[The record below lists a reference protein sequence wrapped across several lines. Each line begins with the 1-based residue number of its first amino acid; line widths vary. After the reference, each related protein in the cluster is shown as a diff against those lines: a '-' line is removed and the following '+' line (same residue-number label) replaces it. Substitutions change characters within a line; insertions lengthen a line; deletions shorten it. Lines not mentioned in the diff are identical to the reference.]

1 MNWANLTERAQK
13 AVWMAQ
19 ESASSLGNDFLDTD
33 HLLIGLARLE
43 EGIAYEAMVASG
55 IDLHKLVDS
64 ISDQVRG
71 VKHNNFLGRND
82 EIILTPR
89 AKKVL
94 DLAEREAINLGDGY
108 ISTEHILLA
117 IVHEGGGVG
126 MRSLEDEGVDMSKLV
141 NTVLSLRGSEHSS
154 ETQHANNHQPK
165 QRTKTP
171 TLDQYSRDLTEMAR
185 QGKLDPVI
193 GRDKE
198 TERLLQILLRR
209 TKNNPVLIGDPGVG
223 KTAIVEGLAKR
234 IASGDVPELLKNKRV
249 ISLDVPSLVAGTK
262 YRGEFEDRMK
272 KFLAEMKTAGN
283 SVILFIDE
291 LHNVVGA
298 GSAEGSSIDAANIL
312 KPALS
317 RGELQAI
324 GATTLGEYHKYIEKD
339 AALERRFQP
348 ILVTEPSVAESIQIL
363 KGLRDKYEAH
373 HQVTITDAAIDA
385 AVKLSVKYITSRFLP
400 DKAVDLMDEASA
412 KVRLASA
419 VPSEEVRQLQEELDK
434 IEREK
439 DEAIRTQEFE
449 KAATLRDQERALH
462 DKMEAMRGN
471 SFTTSAARE
480 AVVTPDDIRTVVA
493 LWTNIPAERLAE
505 DEREKLLHLEDAIKT
520 RVVGQDHAVAL
531 VAEAL
536 RRSRAGLKHPTKPVG
551 SFLFLGPTG
560 VGKTELAR
568 VLAEELFGT
577 ESSLIRLDMS
587 EYMEK
592 FAVSRLVG
600 APPGYVGY
608 EEGGQLT
615 EAVRRRP
622 FSIVLFDEIEKAHP
636 DVFDILL
643 QIMDDGRLTD
653 STGRTVDFRNA
664 IIIMTSNIGSGFNKV
679 ENLGFKLPGEAT
691 QTEEHAAAMMDELKH
706 SFKPEF
712 LNRVDEIVIFNQ
724 LSMENI
730 EKIVGILLSRVTKE
744 IEEEDMHLQF
754 TPELTSYLARKG
766 YSPEYGARP
775 LLRLIQ
781 HEVENELSY
790 RILEGEFKS
799 GDTVVVS
806 SDGQKV
812 VFESARQVAIPAE

>member
-33 HLLIGLARLE
+33 HLLIGLAKLE

-55 IDLHKLVDS
+55 IDLHKLVDY

-71 VKHNNFLGRND
+71 VRHNNFLGRND

-126 MRSLEDEGVDMSKLV
+126 VRNLEDEGVDISKLV
-141 NTVLSLRGSEHSS
+141 NTILSLRGTEHTAES
-154 ETQHANNHQPK
+154 QHAGHQPR

-193 GRDKE
+193 GREKE
-198 TERLLQILLRR
+198 MERLLQILLRR

-223 KTAIVEGLAKR
+223 KTAIVEGLARK
-234 IASGDVPELLKNKRV
+234 IAEGQVPELLKNKRV
-249 ISLDVPSLVAGTK
+249 LALDIPSLVAGTK

-283 SVILFIDE
+283 TVILFIDE

-317 RGELQAI
+317 RGELQTI
-324 GATTLGEYHKYIEKD
+324 GATTLGDYHKYIEKD
-339 AALERRFQP
+339 PALERRFQP
-348 ILVTEPSVAESIQIL
+348 IVVNEATIPESIEIL
-363 KGLRDKYEAH
+363 KGLRDRYEAH

-385 AVKLSVKYITSRFLP
+385 AVRLSVKYITSRFLP

-412 KVRLASA
+412 KVRLACA
-419 VPSEEVRQLQEELDK
+419 VPSDEYRLLQDELDK

-439 DEAIRTQEFE
+439 DEAIRNQEFE
-449 KAATLRDQERALH
+449 KAAGLRDQERDVH
-462 DKMEAMRGN
+462 DRIENMKGN
-471 SFTTSAARE
+471 SLVSSASRE
-480 AVVTPDDIRTVVA
+480 AVVGPDDIRAVVA
-493 LWTNIPAERLAE
+493 LWTSIPVERLAE
-505 DEREKLLHLEDAIKT
+505 DEREKLLHLEDALKA

-653 STGRTVDFRNA
+653 SSGRTVDFRNA
-664 IIIMTSNIGSGFNKV
+664 VIIMTSNIGGGYNRMES
-679 ENLGFKLPGEAT
+679 LGFKLPGEKGEA
-691 QTEEHAAAMMDELKH
+691 EAHAASMMDELKH
-706 SFKPEF
+706 GFKPEF
-712 LNRVDEIVIFNQ
+712 LNRIDEIVVFNQ
-724 LSMENI
+724 LSIEDI
-730 EKIVGILLSRVTKE
+730 EKIVGILLKRVTRE

-754 TPELTSYLARKG
+754 TPELVSYLAHKG
-766 YSPEYGARP
+766 FSPEYGARP

-790 RILEGEFKS
+790 RILQGVFKH
-799 GDTVVVS
+799 GDTIAVT

-812 VFESARQVAIPAE
+812 IFELPQKESVPAQ

>member
-55 IDLHKLVDS
+55 IDLHKLVDN

-154 ETQHANNHQPK
+154 EAQHANNHQPK

-234 IASGDVPELLKNKRV
+234 IASGNVPELLKNKRV

-348 ILVTEPSVAESIQIL
+348 ILVSEPSVAESIQIL

-373 HQVTITDAAIDA
+373 HQVTITDAAIEA

-400 DKAVDLMDEASA
+400 DKAIDLMDEASA

-419 VPSEEVRQLQEELDK
+419 VPSEEVRQLQEELDR
-434 IEREK
+434 IERE
-439 DEAIRTQEFE
+439 
-449 KAATLRDQERALH
+449 
-462 DKMEAMRGN
+462 
-471 SFTTSAARE
+471 
-480 AVVTPDDIRTVVA
+480 
-493 LWTNIPAERLAE
+493 
-505 DEREKLLHLEDAIKT
+505 
-520 RVVGQDHAVAL
+520 
-531 VAEAL
+531 
-536 RRSRAGLKHPTKPVG
+536 
-551 SFLFLGPTG
+551 
-560 VGKTELAR
+560 
-568 VLAEELFGT
+568 
-577 ESSLIRLDMS
+577 
-587 EYMEK
+587 
-592 FAVSRLVG
+592 
-600 APPGYVGY
+600 
-608 EEGGQLT
+608 
-615 EAVRRRP
+615 
-622 FSIVLFDEIEKAHP
+622 
-636 DVFDILL
+636 
-643 QIMDDGRLTD
+643 
-653 STGRTVDFRNA
+653 
-664 IIIMTSNIGSGFNKV
+664 
-679 ENLGFKLPGEAT
+679 
-691 QTEEHAAAMMDELKH
+691 
-706 SFKPEF
+706 
-712 LNRVDEIVIFNQ
+712 
-724 LSMENI
+724 
-730 EKIVGILLSRVTKE
+730 
-744 IEEEDMHLQF
+744 
-754 TPELTSYLARKG
+754 
-766 YSPEYGARP
+766 
-775 LLRLIQ
+775 
-781 HEVENELSY
+781 
-790 RILEGEFKS
+790 
-799 GDTVVVS
+799 
-806 SDGQKV
+806 
-812 VFESARQVAIPAE
+812 

>member
-13 AVWMAQ
+13 AVWIAQ

-33 HLLIGLARLE
+33 HLLIGLAKLE

-55 IDLHKLVDS
+55 IDLHKLVDYV
-64 ISDQVRG
+64 SDQVRG

-126 MRSLEDEGVDMSKLV
+126 VRSLEDEGVDISKLV
-141 NTVLSLRGSEHSS
+141 NTVLSLRGTEHTT
-154 ETQHANNHQPK
+154 EPQRPGHQPR

-223 KTAIVEGLAKR
+223 KTAIVEGLARK
-234 IASGDVPELLKNKRV
+234 IVAGEVPELLKNKRV
-249 ISLDVPSLVAGTK
+249 ISLDIPSLVAGTK

-283 SVILFIDE
+283 TVILFIDE

-317 RGELQAI
+317 RGELQTI

-339 AALERRFQP
+339 PALERRFQP
-348 ILVTEPSVAESIQIL
+348 IVVSESTVPESIEIL
-363 KGLRDKYEAH
+363 KGLRDRYEAH
-373 HQVTITDAAIDA
+373 HQVTITDAAIEA
-385 AVKLSVKYITSRFLP
+385 AVRLSVKYITSRFLP

-412 KVRLASA
+412 KVRLAST
-419 VPSEEVRQLQEELDK
+419 VPSDEYRQLQDELDK

-439 DEAIRTQEFE
+439 DDAIRNQEFE
-449 KAATLRDQERALH
+449 KAAGLRDQERDVH
-462 DKMEAMRGN
+462 DKIETMKGS
-471 SFTTSAARE
+471 SFVASAARE
-480 AVVTPDDIRTVVA
+480 AVVSPDDIRAVVA
-493 LWTNIPAERLAE
+493 LWTNIPAARLAE
-505 DEREKLLHLEDAIKT
+505 DERAKLLHLEDALRT
-520 RVVGQDHAVAL
+520 RVVGQDPAVAL
-531 VAEAL
+531 MAEAL
-536 RRSRAGLKHPTKPVG
+536 RRSRAGLKHPTKPIG

-568 VLAEELFGT
+568 VLAEELFGS

-653 STGRTVDFRNA
+653 SSGRTIDFRNA
-664 IIIMTSNIGSGFNKV
+664 VIIMTSNIGGGFNRMGG
-679 ENLGFKLPGEAT
+679 LGFKLPGEGGEAEAHT
-691 QTEEHAAAMMDELKH
+691 ASMMDELKH

-712 LNRVDEIVIFNQ
+712 LNRVDEIVVFNQ
-724 LSMENI
+724 LTVEDI
-730 EKIVGILLSRVTKE
+730 EKIVAILLKRVTRE

-754 TPELTSYLARKG
+754 SPELVSYLARKG
-766 YSPEYGARP
+766 FNPEYGARP

-790 RILEGEFKS
+790 RILQGEFKH
-799 GDTVVVS
+799 GDTIVVT

-812 VFESARQVAIPAE
+812 VFESALREPAPAE

>member
-55 IDLHKLVDS
+55 IDLHKLVDN

-154 ETQHANNHQPK
+154 EAQHANNHQPK

-234 IASGDVPELLKNKRV
+234 IASGNVPELLKNKRV

-348 ILVTEPSVAESIQIL
+348 ILVSEPSVAESIQIL

-373 HQVTITDAAIDA
+373 HQVTITDAAIEA

-419 VPSEEVRQLQEELDK
+419 VPSEEVRQLQEELDR

-449 KAATLRDQERALH
+449 KAATLRDQERSVH
-462 DKMEAMRGN
+462 DKIEAMRGS
-471 SFTTSAARE
+471 SFAASAARE
-480 AVVTPDDIRTVVA
+480 AVVTPDDIRAVVA

-712 LNRVDEIVIFNQ
+712 LNRVDEIVVFNQ

-730 EKIVGILLSRVTKE
+730 EKIVGILLSRVTRE

-754 TPELTSYLARKG
+754 TPELMSYLARKG

-790 RILEGEFKS
+790 RILEGEFKN

>member
-33 HLLIGLARLE
+33 HLLIGLAKLE
-43 EGIAYEAMVASG
+43 EGIAYEAMIASG
-55 IDLHKLVDS
+55 IDLHKLVDYV
-64 ISDQVRG
+64 SDQVRG

-126 MRSLEDEGVDMSKLV
+126 VRSLEDEGVDVSKLV
-141 NTVLSLRGSEHSS
+141 NTVLSLRGTEHATESPR
-154 ETQHANNHQPK
+154 TGHQPR

-223 KTAIVEGLAKR
+223 KTAIVEGLARK
-234 IASGDVPELLKNKRV
+234 IVAGEVPELLKNKRV
-249 ISLDVPSLVAGTK
+249 ICLDIPSLVAGTK

-283 SVILFIDE
+283 TVILFIDE

-317 RGELQAI
+317 RGELQTI

-339 AALERRFQP
+339 PALERRFQP
-348 ILVTEPSVAESIQIL
+348 IVVSESTVPESIEIL
-363 KGLRDKYEAH
+363 KGLRDRYEAH
-373 HQVTITDAAIDA
+373 HQVTITDAAIDT
-385 AVKLSVKYITSRFLP
+385 AVRLSVKYITSRFLP

-412 KVRLASA
+412 KVRLAST
-419 VPSEEVRQLQEELDK
+419 VPSDEYRQLQDELDK

-439 DEAIRTQEFE
+439 DDAIRNQEFE
-449 KAATLRDQERALH
+449 KAAGLRDQERDVH
-462 DKMEAMRGN
+462 DKIETMKGSA
-471 SFTTSAARE
+471 FLASAARE
-480 AVVTPDDIRTVVA
+480 AVVSPDDIRAVVA

-505 DEREKLLHLEDAIKT
+505 DERAKLLHLEDALRA
-520 RVVGQDHAVAL
+520 RVVGQDQAVAL
-531 VAEAL
+531 MAEAL
-536 RRSRAGLKHPTKPVG
+536 RRSRAGLKHPTKPIG

-568 VLAEELFGT
+568 ALAEELFGS

-653 STGRTVDFRNA
+653 SSGRTVDFRNA
-664 IIIMTSNIGSGFNKV
+664 VIIMTSNIGGGFNRMGG
-679 ENLGFKLPGEAT
+679 LGFKLPGEAGEAEAHT
-691 QTEEHAAAMMDELKH
+691 ASMMDELKH

-712 LNRVDEIVIFNQ
+712 LNRVDEIVVFNE
-724 LSMENI
+724 LAVEDI
-730 EKIVGILLSRVTKE
+730 EKIVAILLKRVTRE

-754 TPELTSYLARKG
+754 GPELVTYLARKG
-766 YSPEYGARP
+766 FNPEYGARP

-790 RILEGEFKS
+790 RILEGEFKH
-799 GDTVVVS
+799 GDTIVVT

-812 VFESARQVAIPAE
+812 VFESALREPAPAE

>member
-33 HLLIGLARLE
+33 HLLIGLAKLE

-55 IDLHKLVDS
+55 IDLHKLVDYV
-64 ISDQVRG
+64 SDQVRG

-126 MRSLEDEGVDMSKLV
+126 VRSLEDEGIDVSKLV
-141 NTVLSLRGSEHSS
+141 NTVLSLRGTEHTTES
-154 ETQHANNHQPK
+154 QHPGHQPR

-171 TLDQYSRDLTEMAR
+171 TLDQYSRDLTELAR

-223 KTAIVEGLAKR
+223 KTAIVEGLARK
-234 IASGDVPELLKNKRV
+234 IAVGDVPELLKNKRV
-249 ISLDVPSLVAGTK
+249 ISLDIPSLVAGTK

-283 SVILFIDE
+283 TVILFIDE

-317 RGELQAI
+317 RGELQTI

-339 AALERRFQP
+339 PALERRFQP
-348 ILVTEPSVAESIQIL
+348 IVVSESTVPESIEIL
-363 KGLRDKYEAH
+363 KGLRDRYEAH
-373 HQVTITDAAIDA
+373 HQVTITDAAIEA
-385 AVKLSVKYITSRFLP
+385 AVRLSVKYISSRFLP

-412 KVRLASA
+412 KVRLAST
-419 VPSEEVRQLQEELDK
+419 VPSDEYRQLQDELDK

-439 DEAIRTQEFE
+439 DDAIRNQEFE
-449 KAATLRDQERALH
+449 KAAGPRDQERDVH
-462 DKMEAMRGN
+462 DKIETMRG
-471 SFTTSAARE
+471 SSLVASAARE
-480 AVVTPDDIRTVVA
+480 AVVSPDDIRAVVA

-505 DEREKLLHLEDAIKT
+505 DERAKLLHLEDALRT
-520 RVVGQDHAVAL
+520 RVVGQDQAVTLMA
-531 VAEAL
+531 AAL
-536 RRSRAGLKHPTKPVG
+536 RRSRAGLKHPTKPIG

-568 VLAEELFGT
+568 VLAEELFGS

-653 STGRTVDFRNA
+653 SSGRTVDFRNA
-664 IIIMTSNIGSGFNKV
+664 VIIMTSNIGGGFNRMGG
-679 ENLGFKLPGEAT
+679 LGFKLPGEVGEAEVHT
-691 QTEEHAAAMMDELKH
+691 ASMMDELKH

-712 LNRVDEIVIFNQ
+712 LNRVDEIVVFNE
-724 LSMENI
+724 LSVEDI
-730 EKIVGILLSRVTKE
+730 EKIVAILLKRVTAE

-754 TPELTSYLARKG
+754 GPDLVSYLARKG
-766 YSPEYGARP
+766 FNPEYGARP

-790 RILEGEFKS
+790 RILEGEFKH
-799 GDTVVVS
+799 GDTIVVT

-812 VFESARQVAIPAE
+812 VFESSRKELAPAE

>member
-33 HLLIGLARLE
+33 HLLIGLAKLE
-43 EGIAYEAMVASG
+43 EGIAYEAMIASG
-55 IDLHKLVDS
+55 IDLHKLVDYV
-64 ISDQVRG
+64 SDQVRG

-126 MRSLEDEGVDMSKLV
+126 VRSLEDEGVDVSKLV
-141 NTVLSLRGSEHSS
+141 NTVLSLRGTEHTTESPR
-154 ETQHANNHQPK
+154 TGHQPR

-223 KTAIVEGLAKR
+223 KTAIVEGLARK
-234 IASGDVPELLKNKRV
+234 IVAGEVPELLKNKRV
-249 ISLDVPSLVAGTK
+249 ISLDIPSLVAGTK

-283 SVILFIDE
+283 TVILFIDE

-317 RGELQAI
+317 RGELQTI

-339 AALERRFQP
+339 PALERRFQP
-348 ILVTEPSVAESIQIL
+348 IVVSESTVAESIEIL
-363 KGLRDKYEAH
+363 KGLRDRYEAH

-385 AVKLSVKYITSRFLP
+385 AVRLSVKYITSRFLP

-412 KVRLASA
+412 KVRLAST
-419 VPSEEVRQLQEELDK
+419 VPSDEYRQLQDELDK

-439 DEAIRTQEFE
+439 DDAIRNQEFE
-449 KAATLRDQERALH
+449 KAAGLRDQERDVH
-462 DKMEAMRGN
+462 DKIETMKGSA
-471 SFTTSAARE
+471 FLASAARE
-480 AVVTPDDIRTVVA
+480 AVVSPDDIRAVVA

-505 DEREKLLHLEDAIKT
+505 DERAKLLHLEDALRA
-520 RVVGQDHAVAL
+520 RVVGQDQAVAL
-531 VAEAL
+531 MAEAL
-536 RRSRAGLKHPTKPVG
+536 RRSRAGLKHPTKPIG

-568 VLAEELFGT
+568 ALAEELFGS

-653 STGRTVDFRNA
+653 SSGRTVDFRNA
-664 IIIMTSNIGSGFNKV
+664 VIIMTSNIGGGFNRMGG
-679 ENLGFKLPGEAT
+679 LGFKLPGEAGEAEAHT
-691 QTEEHAAAMMDELKH
+691 ASMMDELKH

-712 LNRVDEIVIFNQ
+712 LNRVDEIVVFNE
-724 LSMENI
+724 LAVEDI
-730 EKIVGILLSRVTKE
+730 EKIVAILLKRVTRE

-754 TPELTSYLARKG
+754 GPDLVTYLARKG
-766 YSPEYGARP
+766 FNPEYGARP

-790 RILEGEFKS
+790 RILEGEFKH
-799 GDTVVVS
+799 GDTIVVT

-812 VFESARQVAIPAE
+812 VFESALREPAPAE

>member
-33 HLLIGLARLE
+33 HLLIGLAKLE

-55 IDLHKLVDS
+55 VDLHKLVDY

-89 AKKVL
+89 AKKAL

-126 MRSLEDEGVDMSKLV
+126 VRSMEDEGVDISKLV
-141 NTVLSLRGSEHSS
+141 NTVLSLRGTEHTSESQRPS
-154 ETQHANNHQPK
+154 HQPR

-171 TLDQYSRDLTEMAR
+171 TLDQYSRDLTEMAK
-185 QGKLDPVI
+185 QGKLDPVV
-193 GRDKE
+193 GREKE

-223 KTAIVEGLAKR
+223 KTAIVEGLARK
-234 IASGDVPELLKNKRV
+234 IVAGDVPELLKNKRL
-249 ISLDVPSLVAGTK
+249 ISLDIPSLVAGTK

-272 KFLAEMKTAGN
+272 KFLAEMKTAGT

-324 GATTLGEYHKYIEKD
+324 GATTLGEYHKHIEKD
-339 AALERRFQP
+339 PALERRFQP
-348 ILVTEPSVAESIQIL
+348 IIVSESTVPESIEIL

-373 HQVTITDAAIDA
+373 HQVTITDAAIEA

-400 DKAVDLMDEASA
+400 DKAVDLVDEAGA
-412 KVRLASA
+412 KVRLAST
-419 VPSEEVRQLQEELDK
+419 VPSDEYRQLQDELDK
-434 IEREK
+434 LEREK
-439 DEAIRTQEFE
+439 DDAIRNQEFE
-449 KAATLRDQERALH
+449 KAAGLRDQERQAH
-462 DKMEAMRGN
+462 DKLEEMRGTAYTV
-471 SFTTSAARE
+471 SSGRE
-480 AVVTPDDIRTVVA
+480 PVVTPDDIRSVVA
-493 LWTNIPAERLAE
+493 LWTNIPAARLAE
-505 DEREKLLHLEDAIKT
+505 DERSKLLHLEDALQR
-520 RVVGQDHAVAL
+520 RVVGQNHAVGS

-536 RRSRAGLKHPTKPVG
+536 RRSRAGLKHPTKPIG

-568 VLAEELFGT
+568 ALAEELFGA
-577 ESSLIRLDMS
+577 ESALIRLDMS

-608 EEGGQLT
+608 DEGGQLT

-653 STGRTVDFRNA
+653 SSGRTVDFRNA
-664 IIIMTSNIGSGFNKV
+664 VIIMTSNIGGGFGRIAD
-679 ENLGFKLPGEAT
+679 LGFKLPGGQGAETEA
-691 QTEEHAAAMMDELKH
+691 QKSAMMDELKH

-712 LNRVDEIVIFNQ
+712 LNRVDETIVFNH
-724 LSMENI
+724 LTIPDTET
-730 EKIVGILLSRVTKE
+730 IVAILLRRLTSE
-744 IEEEDMHLQF
+744 IEDEHLHLQF
-754 TPELTSYLARKG
+754 TPEVVSYLAGKG
-766 YSPEYGARP
+766 FSTEYGARP

-790 RILEGEFKS
+790 RILQGEFKR
-799 GDTVVVS
+799 GDTIVVR

-812 VFESARQVAIPAE
+812 LFEALEAEKVSAQ

>member
-1 MNWANLTERAQK
+1 
-13 AVWMAQ
+13 
-19 ESASSLGNDFLDTD
+19 
-33 HLLIGLARLE
+33 
-43 EGIAYEAMVASG
+43 
-55 IDLHKLVDS
+55 
-64 ISDQVRG
+64 
-71 VKHNNFLGRND
+71 
-82 EIILTPR
+82 
-89 AKKVL
+89 
-94 DLAEREAINLGDGY
+94 
-108 ISTEHILLA
+108 
-117 IVHEGGGVG
+117 
-126 MRSLEDEGVDMSKLV
+126 
-141 NTVLSLRGSEHSS
+141 
-154 ETQHANNHQPK
+154 
-165 QRTKTP
+165 
-171 TLDQYSRDLTEMAR
+171 
-185 QGKLDPVI
+185 
-193 GRDKE
+193 
-198 TERLLQILLRR
+198 
-209 TKNNPVLIGDPGVG
+209 
-223 KTAIVEGLAKR
+223 
-234 IASGDVPELLKNKRV
+234 
-249 ISLDVPSLVAGTK
+249 
-262 YRGEFEDRMK
+262 MK

-283 SVILFIDE
+283 TVILFIDE

-317 RGELQAI
+317 RGELQTI

-339 AALERRFQP
+339 PALERRFQP
-348 ILVTEPSVAESIQIL
+348 IVVSESTVPESIEIL

-385 AVKLSVKYITSRFLP
+385 AVRLSVKYITSRFLP

-412 KVRLASA
+412 KVRLAST
-419 VPSEEVRQLQEELDK
+419 VPSDEYRQLQDELDK

-439 DEAIRTQEFE
+439 DEAIRNQEFE
-449 KAATLRDQERALH
+449 KAAGLRDQERDIH
-462 DKMEAMRGN
+462 DKIETMRGS
-471 SFTTSAARE
+471 SFVTSAARE
-480 AVVTPDDIRTVVA
+480 AVVSPDDIRAVVA

-505 DEREKLLHLEDAIKT
+505 DERAKLLHLEDALRT
-520 RVVGQDHAVAL
+520 RVVGQDPAVAL
-531 VAEAL
+531 MAEAL
-536 RRSRAGLKHPTKPVG
+536 RRSRAGLKHPTKPIG
-551 SFLFLGPTG
+551 SFLLLGPTG

-622 FSIVLFDEIEKAHP
+622 FSIILFDEIEKAHP

-653 STGRTVDFRNA
+653 SSGRTVDFRNA
-664 IIIMTSNIGSGFNKV
+664 VIIMTSNIGGGFNRMGG
-679 ENLGFKLPGEAT
+679 LGFKLPGEGSEAEAHT
-691 QTEEHAAAMMDELKH
+691 ASMMDELKH

-712 LNRVDEIVIFNQ
+712 LNRVDEIVVFNQ
-724 LSMENI
+724 LSLEDI
-730 EKIVGILLSRVTKE
+730 EKIVAILLKRVTRE

-754 TPELTSYLARKG
+754 SPELVSYLARKG
-766 YSPEYGARP
+766 FNPEYGARP

-790 RILEGEFKS
+790 RILEGEFKH
-799 GDTVVVS
+799 GDTIVVT

-812 VFESARQVAIPAE
+812 IFESLQKELVPAQ

>member
-33 HLLIGLARLE
+33 HLLIGLAKLE
-43 EGIAYEAMVASG
+43 EGIAYEAMIASG
-55 IDLHKLVDS
+55 IDLHKLVDYV
-64 ISDQVRG
+64 SDQVRG

-126 MRSLEDEGVDMSKLV
+126 VRSLEDEGVDVSKLV
-141 NTVLSLRGSEHSS
+141 NTVLSLRGTEHTTESPR
-154 ETQHANNHQPK
+154 TGHQPR

-223 KTAIVEGLAKR
+223 KTAIVEGLARK
-234 IASGDVPELLKNKRV
+234 IVAGEVPELLKNKRV
-249 ISLDVPSLVAGTK
+249 ISLDIPSLVAGTK

-283 SVILFIDE
+283 TVILFIDE

-317 RGELQAI
+317 RGELQTI

-339 AALERRFQP
+339 PALERRFQP
-348 ILVTEPSVAESIQIL
+348 IVVSESTVPESIEIL
-363 KGLRDKYEAH
+363 KGLRDRYEAH

-385 AVKLSVKYITSRFLP
+385 AVRLSVKYITSRFLP

-412 KVRLASA
+412 KVRLAST
-419 VPSEEVRQLQEELDK
+419 VPSDEYRQLQDELDK

-439 DEAIRTQEFE
+439 DDAIRNQEFE
-449 KAATLRDQERALH
+449 KAAGLRDQERDVH
-462 DKMEAMRGN
+462 DKIETMKGSA
-471 SFTTSAARE
+471 FLASAARE
-480 AVVTPDDIRTVVA
+480 AVVSPDDIRAVVA

-505 DEREKLLHLEDAIKT
+505 DERAKLLHLEDALRA
-520 RVVGQDHAVAL
+520 RVVGQDQAVAL
-531 VAEAL
+531 MAEAL
-536 RRSRAGLKHPTKPVG
+536 RRSRAGLKHPTKPIG

-568 VLAEELFGT
+568 ALAEELFGS

-653 STGRTVDFRNA
+653 SSGRTVDFRNA
-664 IIIMTSNIGSGFNKV
+664 VIIMTSNIGGGFNRMGG
-679 ENLGFKLPGEAT
+679 LGFKLPGEAGEAEAHT
-691 QTEEHAAAMMDELKH
+691 ASMMDELKH

-712 LNRVDEIVIFNQ
+712 LNRVDEIVVFNE
-724 LSMENI
+724 LAVEDI
-730 EKIVGILLSRVTKE
+730 EKIVAILLKRVTRE
-744 IEEEDMHLQF
+744 IEEEDMHLRF
-754 TPELTSYLARKG
+754 GPELVTYLARKG
-766 YSPEYGARP
+766 FNPEYGARP

-790 RILEGEFKS
+790 RILEGEFKH
-799 GDTVVVS
+799 GDTIVVT

-812 VFESARQVAIPAE
+812 VFESALREPAPAE

>member
-33 HLLIGLARLE
+33 HLLIGLAKLE

-55 IDLHKLVDS
+55 IDLHKLVDYV
-64 ISDQVRG
+64 SDQVRG

-117 IVHEGGGVG
+117 IVHEGGGLGV
-126 MRSLEDEGVDMSKLV
+126 RSLEDEGVDVSKLV
-141 NTVLSLRGSEHSS
+141 NTVLSLRGTEHTVESPR
-154 ETQHANNHQPK
+154 TGHQPR

-223 KTAIVEGLAKR
+223 KTAIVEGLARK
-234 IASGDVPELLKNKRV
+234 IVAGEVPELLKNKRV
-249 ISLDVPSLVAGTK
+249 ISLDIPSLVAGTK

-283 SVILFIDE
+283 TVILFIDE

-317 RGELQAI
+317 RGELQTI

-339 AALERRFQP
+339 PALERRFQP
-348 ILVTEPSVAESIQIL
+348 IVVSESTVPESIEIL
-363 KGLRDKYEAH
+363 KGLRDRYEAH
-373 HQVTITDAAIDA
+373 HQVTITDAAIEA
-385 AVKLSVKYITSRFLP
+385 AVRLSVKYITSRFLP

-412 KVRLASA
+412 KVRLAST
-419 VPSEEVRQLQEELDK
+419 VPSDEYRQLQDELDK

-439 DEAIRTQEFE
+439 DDAIRNQEFE
-449 KAATLRDQERALH
+449 KAAGLRDQERDVH
-462 DKMEAMRGN
+462 DKVEAMKGS
-471 SFTTSAARE
+471 SFLASAARE
-480 AVVTPDDIRTVVA
+480 AVVSPDDIRAVVS

-505 DEREKLLHLEDAIKT
+505 DERAKLLHLEDALRT
-520 RVVGQDHAVAL
+520 RVVGQDQAVAL
-531 VAEAL
+531 MAEAL
-536 RRSRAGLKHPTKPVG
+536 RRSRAGLKHPTKPIG

-568 VLAEELFGT
+568 ALAEELFGS

-653 STGRTVDFRNA
+653 SSGRTVDFRNA
-664 IIIMTSNIGSGFNKV
+664 VIIMTSNIGGGFNRMGD
-679 ENLGFKLPGEAT
+679 LGVKLPGEAGEAEAHT
-691 QTEEHAAAMMDELKH
+691 ASMMDELKH

-712 LNRVDEIVIFNQ
+712 LNRVDEIVVFNQ
-724 LSMENI
+724 LAVEDI
-730 EKIVGILLSRVTKE
+730 EKIVTILLKRVTRE
-744 IEEEDMHLQF
+744 IEEEAMHLQF
-754 TPELTSYLARKG
+754 SPELVSYLARKG
-766 YSPEYGARP
+766 FNPEYGARP

-790 RILEGEFKS
+790 RILEGEFKR
-799 GDTVVVS
+799 GDTIVVT

-812 VFESARQVAIPAE
+812 VFESAVREPAPAE

>member
-1 MNWANLTERAQK
+1 
-13 AVWMAQ
+13 
-19 ESASSLGNDFLDTD
+19 
-33 HLLIGLARLE
+33 
-43 EGIAYEAMVASG
+43 
-55 IDLHKLVDS
+55 
-64 ISDQVRG
+64 
-71 VKHNNFLGRND
+71 
-82 EIILTPR
+82 
-89 AKKVL
+89 
-94 DLAEREAINLGDGY
+94 
-108 ISTEHILLA
+108 
-117 IVHEGGGVG
+117 
-126 MRSLEDEGVDMSKLV
+126 
-141 NTVLSLRGSEHSS
+141 
-154 ETQHANNHQPK
+154 
-165 QRTKTP
+165 
-171 TLDQYSRDLTEMAR
+171 MAR

-223 KTAIVEGLAKR
+223 KTAIVEGLARR
-234 IASGDVPELLKNKRV
+234 IVAGEVPELLKNKRV
-249 ISLDVPSLVAGTK
+249 ISLDIPSLVAGTK

-283 SVILFIDE
+283 TVILFIDE

-317 RGELQAI
+317 RGELQTI

-339 AALERRFQP
+339 PALERRFQP
-348 ILVTEPSVAESIQIL
+348 IVVSESTVPESIEIL
-363 KGLRDKYEAH
+363 KGLRDRYEAH
-373 HQVTITDAAIDA
+373 HQVTITDAAIEA
-385 AVKLSVKYITSRFLP
+385 AVRLSVKYITSRFLP

-412 KVRLASA
+412 KVRLAST
-419 VPSEEVRQLQEELDK
+419 VPSDEYRQLQDELDK

-439 DEAIRTQEFE
+439 DDAIRNQEFE
-449 KAATLRDQERALH
+449 KAAGLRDQERDVH
-462 DKMEAMRGN
+462 DKIEMMKGS
-471 SFTTSAARE
+471 SFVASAARE
-480 AVVTPDDIRTVVA
+480 AVVSPDDIRAVVA

-505 DEREKLLHLEDAIKT
+505 DERAKLLHLEDALRT
-520 RVVGQDHAVAL
+520 RVVGQDQAVAL
-531 VAEAL
+531 MAEAL
-536 RRSRAGLKHPTKPVG
+536 RRSRAGLKHPTKPIG

-568 VLAEELFGT
+568 VLAEELFGS

-636 DVFDILL
+636 DVFDIVL

-653 STGRTVDFRNA
+653 SSGRTVDFRNA
-664 IIIMTSNIGSGFNKV
+664 VIIMTSNIGGGFNRMGG
-679 ENLGFKLPGEAT
+679 LGFKLPGEGGEAEAHT
-691 QTEEHAAAMMDELKH
+691 ASMMDELKH

-712 LNRVDEIVIFNQ
+712 LNRVDEIVVFNQ
-724 LSMENI
+724 LTVEDI
-730 EKIVGILLSRVTKE
+730 EKIVAILLKRVTRE
-744 IEEEDMHLQF
+744 IEEEDMRLQF
-754 TPELTSYLARKG
+754 SSELVSYLARKG
-766 YSPEYGARP
+766 FNPEYGARP

-790 RILEGEFKS
+790 RILKGEFKH
-799 GDTVVVS
+799 GDTIVVT

-812 VFESARQVAIPAE
+812 VFESALREPVPAE

>member
-19 ESASSLGNDFLDTD
+19 ESASVLGNDFLDTD
-33 HLLIGLARLE
+33 HLLIGLAKLE

-55 IDLHKLVDS
+55 IDLHKLMDY

-126 MRSLEDEGVDMSKLV
+126 VRYLEDEGVDISKLV
-141 NTVLSLRGSEHSS
+141 NTVLSLRGTEHTTESQK
-154 ETQHANNHQPK
+154 TNHQTR

-171 TLDQYSRDLTEMAR
+171 TLDQYSRDLTELAR

-193 GRDKE
+193 GREKE

-223 KTAIVEGLAKR
+223 KTAIVEGLARKI
-234 IASGDVPELLKNKRV
+234 IAGEVPELLKNKRV
-249 ISLDVPSLVAGTK
+249 ISLDIPSLVAGTK

-324 GATTLGEYHKYIEKD
+324 GATTLNEYHKYIEKD
-339 AALERRFQP
+339 PALERRFQP
-348 ILVTEPSVAESIQIL
+348 VLVSESTIPESIEIL

-373 HQVTITDAAIDA
+373 HQVTITDAAIEA
-385 AVKLSVKYITSRFLP
+385 SVRLSVKYITSRFLP

-412 KVRLASA
+412 KVRLAST
-419 VPSEEVRQLQEELDK
+419 VPSDAYRQLQDELEK
-434 IEREK
+434 MEREK
-439 DEAIRTQEFE
+439 DDAIRNQEFE
-449 KAATLRDQERALH
+449 KAAGIRDQERTVH
-462 DKMEAMRGN
+462 DKIETMKNG
-471 SFTTSAARE
+471 SIITSAARE
-480 AVVTPDDIRTVVA
+480 PVVGPDDIRSVVA
-493 LWTNIPAERLAE
+493 LWTNIPAERLDE
-505 DEREKLLHLEDAIKT
+505 DERTKLLHLEDALHK
-520 RVVGQDHAVAL
+520 RVVGQDHAVS
-531 VAEAL
+531 VIAEAL
-536 RRSRAGLKHPTKPVG
+536 RRSRAGLKHPDKPIG

-568 VLAEELFGT
+568 VLAEELFGS

-600 APPGYVGY
+600 APPGYIGY
-608 EEGGQLT
+608 DEGGQLT

-653 STGRTVDFRNA
+653 SSGRTVDFRNTV
-664 IIIMTSNIGSGFNKV
+664 IIMTSNIGGEFGRIA
-679 ENLGFKLPGEAT
+679 NLGFKVQGEGGKEDEARKVT
-691 QTEEHAAAMMDELKH
+691 IMEELKH
-706 SFKPEF
+706 NFKPEF

-724 LSMENI
+724 LTVGDI
-730 EKIVGILLSRVTKE
+730 EKIVSILLTRVTTE
-744 IEEEDMHLQF
+744 IEEEGMHLKF
-754 TPELTSYLARKG
+754 SPELVTYLARKG
-766 YSPEYGARP
+766 FSTEYGARP

-790 RILEGEFKS
+790 RILEGDFRQ
-799 GDTVVVS
+799 GDTIVVG

-812 VFESARQVAIPAE
+812 VFGSSTKEPVSTK

>member
-33 HLLIGLARLE
+33 HLLIGLAKLE

-55 IDLHKLVDS
+55 IDLHKLVDF

-126 MRSLEDEGVDMSKLV
+126 VHSLEDEGVDISKLV
-141 NTVLSLRGSEHSS
+141 NTILSLRGTEHTGESTHPS
-154 ETQHANNHQPK
+154 HQPR

-171 TLDQYSRDLTEMAR
+171 TLDQYSRDLTDLAR

-193 GRDKE
+193 GREKE

-223 KTAIVEGLAKR
+223 KTAIVEGLARK
-234 IASGDVPELLKNKRV
+234 IATSEVPELLKNKRV
-249 ISLDVPSLVAGTK
+249 ISLDIPSLVAGTK

-272 KFLAEMKTAGN
+272 KFLSEMKTAGN

-317 RGELQAI
+317 RGELQTI

-339 AALERRFQP
+339 PALERRFQP
-348 ILVTEPSVAESIQIL
+348 IVVSESTVPESIEIL

-373 HQVTITDAAIDA
+373 HQVTITDAAIEA

-412 KVRLASA
+412 KVRLAST
-419 VPSEEVRQLQEELDK
+419 VPSEEYRQMQDTLDK

-439 DEAIRTQEFE
+439 DDAIRNQEFE
-449 KAATLRDQERALH
+449 KAAGLRDQERDIH
-462 DKMEAMRGN
+462 DKIEAMNG
-471 SFTTSAARE
+471 SSLVASATQE
-480 AVVTPDDIRTVVA
+480 AVVTPDDIRAVVA

-505 DEREKLLHLEDAIKT
+505 DERAKLLHLEDALRK
-520 RVVGQDHAVAL
+520 RVVGQDHAVE
-531 VAEAL
+531 VMAEAL
-536 RRSRAGLKHPTKPVG
+536 RRSRAGLKHPMKPVG

-568 VLAEELFGT
+568 VLAEELFGS

-653 STGRTVDFRNA
+653 SSGRTVDFRNA
-664 IIIMTSNIGSGFNKV
+664 VIIMTSNIGSGFNQMAG
-679 ENLGFKLPGEAT
+679 LGFKLPGEAGEAEAHT
-691 QTEEHAAAMMDELKH
+691 AAMMDELKRN
-706 SFKPEF
+706 FKPEF
-712 LNRVDEIVIFNQ
+712 LNRVDEIVVFNQ
-724 LSMENI
+724 LTLENI
-730 EKIVGILLSRVTKE
+730 EKIVTILLKRVTSE
-744 IEEEDMHLQF
+744 IEEENMHLQF
-754 TPELTSYLARKG
+754 SPELVAYLARKG
-766 YSPEYGARP
+766 FSTEYGARP

-790 RILEGEFKS
+790 RILEGEFRR
-799 GDTVVVS
+799 GDAITVT

-812 VFESARQVAIPAE
+812 VFESPKKEPVPAE

>member
-33 HLLIGLARLE
+33 HLLIGLAKLE

-55 IDLHKLVDS
+55 IDLHKLVDYV
-64 ISDQVRG
+64 SDQVRG

-117 IVHEGGGVG
+117 IVHEGGGLGV
-126 MRSLEDEGVDMSKLV
+126 RSLEDEGVDVSKLV
-141 NTVLSLRGSEHSS
+141 NTVLSLRGTEHTVESPR
-154 ETQHANNHQPK
+154 TGHQPR

-223 KTAIVEGLAKR
+223 KTAIVEGLARK
-234 IASGDVPELLKNKRV
+234 IVAGEVPELLKNKRV
-249 ISLDVPSLVAGTK
+249 ISLDIPSLVAGTK

-283 SVILFIDE
+283 TVILFIDE

-317 RGELQAI
+317 RGELQTI

-339 AALERRFQP
+339 PALERRFQP
-348 ILVTEPSVAESIQIL
+348 IVVSESTVPESIEIL
-363 KGLRDKYEAH
+363 KGLRDRYEAH
-373 HQVTITDAAIDA
+373 HQVTITDAAIEA
-385 AVKLSVKYITSRFLP
+385 AVRLSVKYITSRFLP

-412 KVRLASA
+412 KVRLAST
-419 VPSEEVRQLQEELDK
+419 VPSDEYRQLQDELDK

-439 DEAIRTQEFE
+439 DDAIRNQEFE
-449 KAATLRDQERALH
+449 KAAGLRDQERDVH
-462 DKMEAMRGN
+462 DKVEAMKGS
-471 SFTTSAARE
+471 SFLASAARE
-480 AVVTPDDIRTVVA
+480 AVVSPDDIRAVVS

-505 DEREKLLHLEDAIKT
+505 DERAKLLHLEDALRT
-520 RVVGQDHAVAL
+520 RVVGQDQAVAL
-531 VAEAL
+531 MAEAL
-536 RRSRAGLKHPTKPVG
+536 RRSRAGLKHPTKPIG

-568 VLAEELFGT
+568 ALAEELFGS

-653 STGRTVDFRNA
+653 SSGRTVDFRNA
-664 IIIMTSNIGSGFNKV
+664 VIIMTSNIGGGFNRMGD
-679 ENLGFKLPGEAT
+679 LGFKLPGEAGEAEAHT
-691 QTEEHAAAMMDELKH
+691 ASMMDELKH

-712 LNRVDEIVIFNQ
+712 LNRVDEIVVFNQ
-724 LSMENI
+724 LAVEDI
-730 EKIVGILLSRVTKE
+730 EKIVTILLKRVTRE
-744 IEEEDMHLQF
+744 IEEEAMHLQF
-754 TPELTSYLARKG
+754 SPELVSYLARKG
-766 YSPEYGARP
+766 FNPEYGARP

-790 RILEGEFKS
+790 RILEGEFKR
-799 GDTVVVS
+799 GDTIVVT

-812 VFESARQVAIPAE
+812 VFESAVREPAPAE

>member
-33 HLLIGLARLE
+33 HLLIGLAKLE

-55 IDLHKLVDS
+55 IDLHKLVDYV
-64 ISDQVRG
+64 SDQVRG

-126 MRSLEDEGVDMSKLV
+126 VRSLEDDGVDISKLV
-141 NTVLSLRGSEHSS
+141 NTILSLRGTEHTT
-154 ETQHANNHQPK
+154 EPQHPGHQPR

-193 GRDKE
+193 GREKE
-198 TERLLQILLRR
+198 MERLLQILLRR

-223 KTAIVEGLAKR
+223 KTAIVEGLARK
-234 IASGDVPELLKNKRV
+234 IAAGQVPELLKNKRV
-249 ISLDVPSLVAGTK
+249 IALDIPSLVAGTK

-272 KFLAEMKTAGN
+272 KFLAEMKTAG
-283 SVILFIDE
+283 STVILFIDE

-317 RGELQAI
+317 RGELQTI

-339 AALERRFQP
+339 PALERRFQP
-348 ILVTEPSVAESIQIL
+348 VLVSESTIPESIEIL
-363 KGLRDKYEAH
+363 KGLRDRYEAH
-373 HQVTITDAAIDA
+373 HKVTITDAAIDA
-385 AVKLSVKYITSRFLP
+385 AVRLSVKYITSRFLP
-400 DKAVDLMDEASA
+400 DKAVDLMDEAGA
-412 KVRLASA
+412 KVRLACA
-419 VPSEEVRQLQEELDK
+419 VPSDEYRQLQDELDK

-439 DEAIRTQEFE
+439 DEAIRNQEFE
-449 KAATLRDQERALH
+449 KAAGLRDQERDVH
-462 DKMEAMRGN
+462 DRIENMKG
-471 SFTTSAARE
+471 SSLVSSAARE
-480 AVVTPDDIRTVVA
+480 AVVTPDDIRAVVA

-505 DEREKLLHLEDAIKT
+505 DERAKLLHLEDALKK
-520 RVVGQDHAVAL
+520 RVVGQDQAVAL
-531 VAEAL
+531 MAEAL

-653 STGRTVDFRNA
+653 SSGRTVDFRNA
-664 IIIMTSNIGSGFNKV
+664 VIIMTSNIGGGYNRMGS
-679 ENLGFKLPGEAT
+679 LGFKLPGEKGEA
-691 QTEEHAAAMMDELKH
+691 EAHAASMMDELKH

-712 LNRVDEIVIFNQ
+712 LNRVDEIVVFNQ
-724 LSMENI
+724 LSIEDI
-730 EKIVGILLSRVTKE
+730 EKIVAILLTRVTRE
-744 IEEEDMHLQF
+744 IEEEDMHLEF
-754 TPELTSYLARKG
+754 TSELVSYLARKG
-766 YSPEYGARP
+766 FSSEYGARP

-790 RILEGEFKS
+790 RILEGVFKH
-799 GDTVVVS
+799 GDTIAIT

-812 VFESARQVAIPAE
+812 VFESLQREIVPAQ

>member
-33 HLLIGLARLE
+33 HLLIGLAKLE

-55 IDLHKLVDS
+55 IDLHKLVDYV
-64 ISDQVRG
+64 SDQVRG

-126 MRSLEDEGVDMSKLV
+126 VRSLEDEGIDISKLV
-141 NTVLSLRGSEHSS
+141 NTILSLRGTEHTAEPQRSG
-154 ETQHANNHQPK
+154 HQPR

-171 TLDQYSRDLTEMAR
+171 TLDQYSRDLTELAR

-193 GRDKE
+193 GREKE

-223 KTAIVEGLAKR
+223 KTAIVEGLARK
-234 IASGDVPELLKNKRV
+234 IAEGQVPELLKNKRV
-249 ISLDVPSLVAGTK
+249 IALDIPSLVAGTK

-272 KFLAEMKTAGN
+272 KFLAEMKTAGS

-317 RGELQAI
+317 RGELQTI

-339 AALERRFQP
+339 PALERRFQP
-348 ILVTEPSVAESIQIL
+348 IIVSESTIPESIEIL
-363 KGLRDKYEAH
+363 KGLRDRYEAH
-373 HQVTITDAAIDA
+373 HQVTITDAAIEA
-385 AVKLSVKYITSRFLP
+385 AVRLSVKYITSRFLP

-412 KVRLASA
+412 KVRLACA
-419 VPSEEVRQLQEELDK
+419 VPSDEYRLLQDELDK

-439 DEAIRTQEFE
+439 DEAIRNQEFE
-449 KAATLRDQERALH
+449 KAAGLRDQERDVH
-462 DKMEAMRGN
+462 DRIENMKG
-471 SFTTSAARE
+471 SSLISSAARE
-480 AVVTPDDIRTVVA
+480 AVVTPDDIRAVVA

-505 DEREKLLHLEDAIKT
+505 DERAKLLHLEDALKK
-520 RVVGQDHAVAL
+520 RVVGQDQAVAL
-531 VAEAL
+531 MAEAL

-653 STGRTVDFRNA
+653 SSGRTVDFRNA
-664 IIIMTSNIGSGFNKV
+664 VIIMTSNIGGGFNRMDS
-679 ENLGFKLPGEAT
+679 LGFKLPGEKGENEA
-691 QTEEHAAAMMDELKH
+691 HAASMMDELKH

-724 LSMENI
+724 LSLQDI
-730 EKIVGILLSRVTKE
+730 EKIVSILLARVTRE

-754 TPELTSYLARKG
+754 SSELISYLARKG
-766 YSPEYGARP
+766 FSSEYGARP

-790 RILEGEFKS
+790 RILEGVFKR
-799 GDTVVVS
+799 GDTVAVT
-806 SDGQKV
+806 SDGEKV
-812 VFESARQVAIPAE
+812 IFELKHNEIVPAQ

>member
-33 HLLIGLARLE
+33 HLLIGLAKLE
-43 EGIAYEAMVASG
+43 EGIAYEAMIASG
-55 IDLHKLVDS
+55 IDLHKLADYV
-64 ISDQVRG
+64 SDQVRG

-126 MRSLEDEGVDMSKLV
+126 VRSLEDEGIDVSKLV
-141 NTVLSLRGSEHSS
+141 NTVLSLRGTEHTTES
-154 ETQHANNHQPK
+154 QHPGHQPR

-223 KTAIVEGLAKR
+223 KTAIVEGLARR
-234 IASGDVPELLKNKRV
+234 IAAGEVPELLKNKRV
-249 ISLDVPSLVAGTK
+249 ISLDIPSLVAGTK

-283 SVILFIDE
+283 TVILFIDE

-317 RGELQAI
+317 RGELQTI

-339 AALERRFQP
+339 PALERRFQP
-348 ILVTEPSVAESIQIL
+348 IVVSESTIPESIEIL

-373 HQVTITDAAIDA
+373 HQVTITDAAIEA
-385 AVKLSVKYITSRFLP
+385 AVRLSVKYITSRFLP
-400 DKAVDLMDEASA
+400 DKAVDLIDEAGA
-412 KVRLASA
+412 KVRLAST
-419 VPSEEVRQLQEELDK
+419 VPSNEYRQLQDELDK

-439 DEAIRTQEFE
+439 DDAIRNQEFE
-449 KAATLRDQERALH
+449 KAAGLRDRERDVH
-462 DKMEAMRGN
+462 DRIETMKGS
-471 SFTTSAARE
+471 SFVASAARE
-480 AVVTPDDIRTVVA
+480 AVVSPDDIRAVVA

-505 DEREKLLHLEDAIKT
+505 DERAKLLHLEEALRT
-520 RVVGQDHAVAL
+520 RVVGQDQAVAL
-531 VAEAL
+531 MAEAL
-536 RRSRAGLKHPTKPVG
+536 RRSRAGLKHPTKPIG

-653 STGRTVDFRNA
+653 SSGRTVDFRNA
-664 IIIMTSNIGSGFNKV
+664 VVIMTSNIGGGFNRMGG
-679 ENLGFKLPGEAT
+679 LGFKLAGENGEAEA
-691 QTEEHAAAMMDELKH
+691 QTASMMDELKH
-706 SFKPEF
+706 GFKPEF
-712 LNRVDEIVIFNQ
+712 LNRVDEIVVFNQ
-724 LSMENI
+724 LSIEDI
-730 EKIVGILLSRVTKE
+730 EKIVAILLKRVTKE
-744 IEEEDMHLQF
+744 IEEEDMHLEF
-754 TPELTSYLARKG
+754 SAELVSYLARKG
-766 YSPEYGARP
+766 FNPEYGARP

-790 RILEGEFKS
+790 RILEGEFKR
-799 GDTVVVS
+799 GDTVVVT

-812 VFESARQVAIPAE
+812 VFEAARRKSVVAE

>member
-33 HLLIGLARLE
+33 HLLIGLAKLE

-55 IDLHKLVDS
+55 IDLHKLVDYV
-64 ISDQVRG
+64 SDQVRG

-126 MRSLEDEGVDMSKLV
+126 VRSLEDEGVDVSKLV
-141 NTVLSLRGSEHSS
+141 NTVLSLRGTEHTTESPR
-154 ETQHANNHQPK
+154 TGHQPR

-223 KTAIVEGLAKR
+223 KTAIVEGLARK
-234 IASGDVPELLKNKRV
+234 IVAGEVPELLKNKRV
-249 ISLDVPSLVAGTK
+249 ISLDIPSLVAGTK

-283 SVILFIDE
+283 TVILFIDE

-317 RGELQAI
+317 RGELQTI

-339 AALERRFQP
+339 PALERRFQP
-348 ILVTEPSVAESIQIL
+348 IVVSESTLPESIEIL
-363 KGLRDKYEAH
+363 KGLRDRYEAH
-373 HQVTITDAAIDA
+373 HQVTITDAAIEA
-385 AVKLSVKYITSRFLP
+385 AVRLSVKYITSRFLP

-412 KVRLASA
+412 KVRLAST
-419 VPSEEVRQLQEELDK
+419 VPSDEYRQLQDELDK

-439 DEAIRTQEFE
+439 DDAIRNQEFE
-449 KAATLRDQERALH
+449 KAAGLRDQERDVH
-462 DKMEAMRGN
+462 DKIETMKGSA
-471 SFTTSAARE
+471 FLASAARE
-480 AVVTPDDIRTVVA
+480 AVVSPDDIRAVVA

-505 DEREKLLHLEDAIKT
+505 DERAKLLHLEDALRT
-520 RVVGQDHAVAL
+520 RVVGQDQAVAL
-531 VAEAL
+531 MAEAL
-536 RRSRAGLKHPTKPVG
+536 RRSRAGLKHPTKPIG

-568 VLAEELFGT
+568 ALAEELFGS

-653 STGRTVDFRNA
+653 SSGRTVDFRNA
-664 IIIMTSNIGSGFNKV
+664 VIIMTSNIGGGFNRMGG
-679 ENLGFKLPGEAT
+679 LGFKLPGEAGEAEAHT
-691 QTEEHAAAMMDELKH
+691 ASMMDELKH

-712 LNRVDEIVIFNQ
+712 LNRVDEIVVFNQ
-724 LSMENI
+724 LAVEDI
-730 EKIVGILLSRVTKE
+730 EKIVAILLKRVTRE

-754 TPELTSYLARKG
+754 GPELVSYLARKG
-766 YSPEYGARP
+766 FNPEYGARP

-790 RILEGEFKS
+790 RILEGEFKH
-799 GDTVVVS
+799 GDTIVVT

-812 VFESARQVAIPAE
+812 VFESALREPAPAE

>member
-1 MNWANLTERAQK
+1 
-13 AVWMAQ
+13 
-19 ESASSLGNDFLDTD
+19 
-33 HLLIGLARLE
+33 
-43 EGIAYEAMVASG
+43 
-55 IDLHKLVDS
+55 
-64 ISDQVRG
+64 
-71 VKHNNFLGRND
+71 
-82 EIILTPR
+82 
-89 AKKVL
+89 
-94 DLAEREAINLGDGY
+94 
-108 ISTEHILLA
+108 
-117 IVHEGGGVG
+117 
-126 MRSLEDEGVDMSKLV
+126 
-141 NTVLSLRGSEHSS
+141 
-154 ETQHANNHQPK
+154 
-165 QRTKTP
+165 
-171 TLDQYSRDLTEMAR
+171 MAR

-223 KTAIVEGLAKR
+223 KTAIVEGLARK
-234 IASGDVPELLKNKRV
+234 IAAGEVPELLKNKRV
-249 ISLDVPSLVAGTK
+249 ISLDIPSLVAGTK

-283 SVILFIDE
+283 TVILFIDE

-317 RGELQAI
+317 RGELQTI

-339 AALERRFQP
+339 PALERRFQP
-348 ILVTEPSVAESIQIL
+348 IVVSESTVPESIEIL
-363 KGLRDKYEAH
+363 KGLRDRYEAH
-373 HQVTITDAAIDA
+373 HQVTITDAAIEA
-385 AVKLSVKYITSRFLP
+385 AVRLSVKYITSRFLP

-412 KVRLASA
+412 KVRLAST
-419 VPSEEVRQLQEELDK
+419 VPSDEYRQLQDELDK

-439 DEAIRTQEFE
+439 DDAIRNQEFE
-449 KAATLRDQERALH
+449 KAAGLRDQERDIH
-462 DKMEAMRGN
+462 DRIEMMKGS
-471 SFTTSAARE
+471 SFVASAARE
-480 AVVTPDDIRTVVA
+480 AVVSPDDIRAVVA

-505 DEREKLLHLEDAIKT
+505 DERAKLLHLEDALRT
-520 RVVGQDHAVAL
+520 RVVGQDQAVAL
-531 VAEAL
+531 MAEAL
-536 RRSRAGLKHPTKPVG
+536 RRSRAGLKHPTKPIG

-653 STGRTVDFRNA
+653 SSGRTVDFRNA
-664 IIIMTSNIGSGFNKV
+664 VIIMTSNIGGGFNRMGG
-679 ENLGFKLPGEAT
+679 LGFKLPGEAGEAEAHT
-691 QTEEHAAAMMDELKH
+691 ASMMDELKH

-712 LNRVDEIVIFNQ
+712 LNRVDEIVVFNQ
-724 LSMENI
+724 LSVEDI
-730 EKIVGILLSRVTKE
+730 EKIVAILLKRVTRE

-754 TPELTSYLARKG
+754 SPELVSYLARKG
-766 YSPEYGARP
+766 FNPEYGARP

-790 RILEGEFKS
+790 RILEGEFKH
-799 GDTVVVS
+799 GDTIVVT

-812 VFESARQVAIPAE
+812 VFESARKEPVHGRTRLES

>member
-33 HLLIGLARLE
+33 HLLIGLAKLE

-55 IDLHKLVDS
+55 IDLHKLVDYV
-64 ISDQVRG
+64 SDQVRG

-126 MRSLEDEGVDMSKLV
+126 VRSLEDEGVDVSKLV
-141 NTVLSLRGSEHSS
+141 NTVLSLRGTEHTTES
-154 ETQHANNHQPK
+154 QHPGHQPR

-223 KTAIVEGLAKR
+223 KTAIVEGLARK
-234 IASGDVPELLKNKRV
+234 IVAGEVPELLKNKRV
-249 ISLDVPSLVAGTK
+249 ISLDIPSLVAGTK

-283 SVILFIDE
+283 TVILFIDE

-317 RGELQAI
+317 RGELQTI

-339 AALERRFQP
+339 PALERRFQP
-348 ILVTEPSVAESIQIL
+348 IVVSESTVPESIEIL
-363 KGLRDKYEAH
+363 KGLRDRYEAH
-373 HQVTITDAAIDA
+373 HQVTITDAAIEA
-385 AVKLSVKYITSRFLP
+385 AVRLSVKYITSRFLP

-412 KVRLASA
+412 KVRLAST
-419 VPSEEVRQLQEELDK
+419 VPSDEYRQLQDELDK

-439 DEAIRTQEFE
+439 DDAIRNQEFE
-449 KAATLRDQERALH
+449 KAAGLRDQERDVH
-462 DKMEAMRGN
+462 DKIETMKGS
-471 SFTTSAARE
+471 SFVASAARE
-480 AVVTPDDIRTVVA
+480 AVVSPDDIRAVVA
-493 LWTNIPAERLAE
+493 LWTNIPAARLAE
-505 DEREKLLHLEDAIKT
+505 DERAKLLHLEDALRT
-520 RVVGQDHAVAL
+520 RVVGQDPAVAL
-531 VAEAL
+531 MAEAL
-536 RRSRAGLKHPTKPVG
+536 RRSRAGLKHPTKPIG

-653 STGRTVDFRNA
+653 SSGRTVDFRNA
-664 IIIMTSNIGSGFNKV
+664 VIIMTSNIGGGFNRMGG
-679 ENLGFKLPGEAT
+679 LGFKLPGEGGEAEAHT
-691 QTEEHAAAMMDELKH
+691 ASMMDELKH

-712 LNRVDEIVIFNQ
+712 LNRVDEIVVFNQ
-724 LSMENI
+724 LSVEDI
-730 EKIVGILLSRVTKE
+730 EKIVAILLKRVTKE

-754 TPELTSYLARKG
+754 SPELVSYLARKG
-766 YSPEYGARP
+766 FNPEYGARP

-790 RILEGEFKS
+790 RILEGEFKH
-799 GDTVVVS
+799 GDTIVVT

-812 VFESARQVAIPAE
+812 VFESARKELVPAQ

>member
-33 HLLIGLARLE
+33 HLLIGLAKLE

-55 IDLHKLVDS
+55 IDLHKLVDYV
-64 ISDQVRG
+64 SDQVRG

-126 MRSLEDEGVDMSKLV
+126 VRNLEDEGIDVSKLV
-141 NTVLSLRGSEHSS
+141 NTVLSLRGTEHTTES
-154 ETQHANNHQPK
+154 QHPGHQPR

-223 KTAIVEGLAKR
+223 KTAIVEGLARK
-234 IASGDVPELLKNKRV
+234 IAVGDVPELLKNKRV
-249 ISLDVPSLVAGTK
+249 ISLDIPSLVAGTK

-283 SVILFIDE
+283 TVILFIDE

-317 RGELQAI
+317 RGELQTI

-339 AALERRFQP
+339 PALERRFQP
-348 ILVTEPSVAESIQIL
+348 IVVSESTVPESIEIL
-363 KGLRDKYEAH
+363 KGLRDRYEAH
-373 HQVTITDAAIDA
+373 HQVTITDAAIEA
-385 AVKLSVKYITSRFLP
+385 AVRLSVKYITSRFLP

-412 KVRLASA
+412 KVRLAST
-419 VPSEEVRQLQEELDK
+419 VPSDEYRQLQDELDK

-439 DEAIRTQEFE
+439 DDAIRNQEFE
-449 KAATLRDQERALH
+449 KAAGLRDQERDVH
-462 DKMEAMRGN
+462 DRIETMKGSSLVA
-471 SFTTSAARE
+471 SAARE
-480 AVVTPDDIRTVVA
+480 AVVSPDDIRAVVA

-505 DEREKLLHLEDAIKT
+505 DERAKLLHLEDALRT
-520 RVVGQDHAVAL
+520 RVVGQDQAVAL
-531 VAEAL
+531 MAEAL
-536 RRSRAGLKHPTKPVG
+536 RRSRAGLKHPTKPIG

-568 VLAEELFGT
+568 VLAEELFGS

-653 STGRTVDFRNA
+653 SSGRTVDFRNA
-664 IIIMTSNIGSGFNKV
+664 VIIMTSNIGGGFNRMGG
-679 ENLGFKLPGEAT
+679 LGFKLPGEAGEAEVHT
-691 QTEEHAAAMMDELKH
+691 ASMMDELKH

-712 LNRVDEIVIFNQ
+712 LNRVDEIVVFNE
-724 LSMENI
+724 LSVEDI
-730 EKIVGILLSRVTKE
+730 EKIVAILLKRVTAE

-754 TPELTSYLARKG
+754 GPDLVSYLARKG
-766 YSPEYGARP
+766 FNPEYGARP

-790 RILEGEFKS
+790 RILEGEFKH
-799 GDTVVVS
+799 GDTIVVT

-812 VFESARQVAIPAE
+812 VFESSQKELAPAQ

>member
-33 HLLIGLARLE
+33 HLLIGLAKLE
-43 EGIAYEAMVASG
+43 EGIAYEAMIASG
-55 IDLHKLVDS
+55 IDLHKLVEY

-126 MRSLEDEGVDMSKLV
+126 VRNLEDEGVDISKLV
-141 NTVLSLRGSEHSS
+141 NTILSLRGSEHTTESTRPS
-154 ETQHANNHQPK
+154 HQVK

-193 GRDKE
+193 GREKE

-223 KTAIVEGLAKR
+223 KTAIVEGLARK
-234 IASGDVPELLKNKRV
+234 IVAGDVPDLLKNKRV
-249 ISLDVPSLVAGTK
+249 ISLDIPSLVAGTK

-283 SVILFIDE
+283 TVILFIDE

-317 RGELQAI
+317 RGELQTI

-339 AALERRFQP
+339 SALERRFQP
-348 ILVTEPSVAESIQIL
+348 IVVSESTVPESIEIL

-400 DKAVDLMDEASA
+400 DKAVDLIDEASA
-412 KVRLASA
+412 KVRLAST
-419 VPSEEVRQLQEELDK
+419 VPSEESRQLQDELER

-439 DEAIRTQEFE
+439 DDAIRNQEFE
-449 KAATLRDQERALH
+449 KAAGLRDQERELH
-462 DKMEAMRGN
+462 DKIESIRD
-471 SFTTSAARE
+471 STVDTPAARE
-480 AVVTPDDIRTVVA
+480 AVVTPDDIRAVVA

-505 DEREKLLHLEDAIKT
+505 DERTKLLHLEDALRE
-520 RVVGQDHAVAL
+520 RVIGQDHAVGVL
-531 VAEAL
+531 AEAL
-536 RRSRAGLKHPTKPVG
+536 RRSRAGLKHPTKPIG

-568 VLAEELFGT
+568 ALAENLFGS
-577 ESSLIRLDMS
+577 ESALIRLDMS

-622 FSIVLFDEIEKAHP
+622 FSIILFDEIEKAHP

-653 STGRTVDFRNA
+653 SSGRTVDFRNA
-664 IIIMTSNIGSGFNKV
+664 VIIMTSNIGGGFNRIAG
-679 ENLGFKLPGEAT
+679 LGFKLPGEAGEAEAHT
-691 QTEEHAAAMMDELKH
+691 AVMMEELKH

-712 LNRVDEIVIFNQ
+712 LNRVDEIIIFNQ
-724 LSMENI
+724 LALTEI
-730 EKIVGILLSRVTKE
+730 EKIVTIMLRRVATE
-744 IEEEDMHLQF
+744 VEEEGMHLQF
-754 TPELTSYLARKG
+754 TPGLVSYLARKG
-766 YSPEYGARP
+766 FSTEYGARP

-790 RILEGEFKS
+790 SILEGEFKA
-799 GDTVVVS
+799 GDTVTVT
-806 SDGQKV
+806 SDGEKV
-812 VFESARQVAIPAE
+812 SFESTKRETVPAD

>member
-13 AVWMAQ
+13 AVWIAQ

-33 HLLIGLARLE
+33 HLLIGLAKLE

-55 IDLHKLVDS
+55 IDLHKLVDYV
-64 ISDQVRG
+64 SDQVRG

-126 MRSLEDEGVDMSKLV
+126 VRSLEDEGVDVSKLV
-141 NTVLSLRGSEHSS
+141 NTVLSLRGTEHTT
-154 ETQHANNHQPK
+154 EPQRAGHQPR

-223 KTAIVEGLAKR
+223 KTAIVEGLARK
-234 IASGDVPELLKNKRV
+234 IVAGEVPELLKNKRV
-249 ISLDVPSLVAGTK
+249 ISLDIPSLVAGTK

-283 SVILFIDE
+283 TVILFIDE

-317 RGELQAI
+317 RGELQTI

-339 AALERRFQP
+339 PALERRFQP
-348 ILVTEPSVAESIQIL
+348 IVVSESTVPESIEIL
-363 KGLRDKYEAH
+363 KGLRDRYEAH
-373 HQVTITDAAIDA
+373 HQVTITDAAIEA
-385 AVKLSVKYITSRFLP
+385 AVRLSVKYITSRFLP

-412 KVRLASA
+412 KVRLASTI
-419 VPSEEVRQLQEELDK
+419 PSDEYRQLQDELDK

-439 DEAIRTQEFE
+439 DDAIRNQEFE
-449 KAATLRDQERALH
+449 KAAGLRDQERDVH
-462 DKMEAMRGN
+462 DKIETMKGS
-471 SFTTSAARE
+471 SFVASAARE
-480 AVVTPDDIRTVVA
+480 SVVSPDDIRAVVA

-505 DEREKLLHLEDAIKT
+505 DERAKLLHLEDALRT
-520 RVVGQDHAVAL
+520 RVVGQDQAVAL
-531 VAEAL
+531 MAEAL
-536 RRSRAGLKHPTKPVG
+536 RRSRAGLKHPTKPIG

-568 VLAEELFGT
+568 VLAEELFGS

-653 STGRTVDFRNA
+653 SSGRTVDFRNA
-664 IIIMTSNIGSGFNKV
+664 VIIMTSNIGGGFNRMGG
-679 ENLGFKLPGEAT
+679 LGFKLPGEGGEAEAHT
-691 QTEEHAAAMMDELKH
+691 ASMMDELKH

-712 LNRVDEIVIFNQ
+712 LNRVDEIVVFNQ
-724 LSMENI
+724 LTVEDI
-730 EKIVGILLSRVTKE
+730 EKIVGILLKRVTRE

-754 TPELTSYLARKG
+754 SPELVSYLARKG
-766 YSPEYGARP
+766 FNPEYGARP

-790 RILEGEFKS
+790 RILEGEFKH
-799 GDTVVVS
+799 GDTIVVT
-806 SDGQKV
+806 SDSQKV
-812 VFESARQVAIPAE
+812 VFESALREPAPAE

>member
-33 HLLIGLARLE
+33 HLLIGLAKLE

-55 IDLHKLVDS
+55 IDLHKLVDYV
-64 ISDQVRG
+64 SDQVRG

-126 MRSLEDEGVDMSKLV
+126 VRSLEDEGIDVSKLV
-141 NTVLSLRGSEHSS
+141 NTVLSLRGTEHTTES
-154 ETQHANNHQPK
+154 QHPGHQPR

-171 TLDQYSRDLTEMAR
+171 TLDQYSRDLTELAR

-223 KTAIVEGLAKR
+223 KTAIVEGLARK
-234 IASGDVPELLKNKRV
+234 IAVGDVPELLKNKRV
-249 ISLDVPSLVAGTK
+249 ISLDIPSLVAGTK

-283 SVILFIDE
+283 TVILFIDE

-317 RGELQAI
+317 RGELQTI

-339 AALERRFQP
+339 PALERRFQP
-348 ILVTEPSVAESIQIL
+348 IVVSESTVPESIEIL
-363 KGLRDKYEAH
+363 KGLRDRYEAH
-373 HQVTITDAAIDA
+373 HQVTITDAAIEA
-385 AVKLSVKYITSRFLP
+385 AVRLSVKYISSRFLP

-412 KVRLASA
+412 KVRLAST
-419 VPSEEVRQLQEELDK
+419 VPSDEYRQLQDELDK

-439 DEAIRTQEFE
+439 DDAIRNQEFE
-449 KAATLRDQERALH
+449 KAAGLRDQERDVH
-462 DKMEAMRGN
+462 DKIETMRG
-471 SFTTSAARE
+471 SSLVASAARE
-480 AVVTPDDIRTVVA
+480 AVVSPDDIRAVVA

-505 DEREKLLHLEDAIKT
+505 DERAKLLHLEDALRT
-520 RVVGQDHAVAL
+520 RVVGQDQAVTLMA
-531 VAEAL
+531 AAL
-536 RRSRAGLKHPTKPVG
+536 RRSRAGLKHPTKPIG

-568 VLAEELFGT
+568 VLAEELFGS

-653 STGRTVDFRNA
+653 SSGRTVDFRNA
-664 IIIMTSNIGSGFNKV
+664 VIIMTSNIGGGFNRMGG
-679 ENLGFKLPGEAT
+679 LGFKLPGEAGEAEVHT
-691 QTEEHAAAMMDELKH
+691 ASMMDELKH

-712 LNRVDEIVIFNQ
+712 LNRVDEIVVFNE
-724 LSMENI
+724 LSVEDI
-730 EKIVGILLSRVTKE
+730 EKIVAILLKRVTAE

-754 TPELTSYLARKG
+754 GPDLVSYLARKG
-766 YSPEYGARP
+766 FNPEYGARP

-790 RILEGEFKS
+790 RILEGEFKH
-799 GDTVVVS
+799 GDTIVVT

-812 VFESARQVAIPAE
+812 VFESSRKELAPAE

>member
-33 HLLIGLARLE
+33 HLLIGLAKLE

-55 IDLHKLVDS
+55 IDLHKLVDYV
-64 ISDQVRG
+64 SDQVRG

-126 MRSLEDEGVDMSKLV
+126 VRNLEDEGIDVSKLV
-141 NTVLSLRGSEHSS
+141 NTVLSLRGTEHTTES
-154 ETQHANNHQPK
+154 QHPGHQPR

-223 KTAIVEGLAKR
+223 KTAIVEGLARK
-234 IASGDVPELLKNKRV
+234 IAVGDVPELLKNKRV
-249 ISLDVPSLVAGTK
+249 ISLDIPSLVAGTK

-283 SVILFIDE
+283 TVILFIDE

-317 RGELQAI
+317 RGELQTI

-339 AALERRFQP
+339 PALERRFQP
-348 ILVTEPSVAESIQIL
+348 IVVSESTVPESIEIL
-363 KGLRDKYEAH
+363 KGLRDRYEAH
-373 HQVTITDAAIDA
+373 HQVTITDAAIEA
-385 AVKLSVKYITSRFLP
+385 AVRLSVKYITSRFLP

-412 KVRLASA
+412 KVRLAST
-419 VPSEEVRQLQEELDK
+419 VPSDEYRQLQDELDK

-439 DEAIRTQEFE
+439 DDAIRNQEFE
-449 KAATLRDQERALH
+449 KAAGLRDQERDVH
-462 DKMEAMRGN
+462 DRIETMKGSSLVA
-471 SFTTSAARE
+471 SAARE
-480 AVVTPDDIRTVVA
+480 AVVSPDDIRAVVA

-505 DEREKLLHLEDAIKT
+505 DERAKLLHLEDALRT
-520 RVVGQDHAVAL
+520 RVVGQDQAVAL
-531 VAEAL
+531 MAEAL
-536 RRSRAGLKHPTKPVG
+536 RRSRAGLKHPTKPIG

-568 VLAEELFGT
+568 VLAEELFGS

-653 STGRTVDFRNA
+653 SSGRTVDFRNA
-664 IIIMTSNIGSGFNKV
+664 VIIMTSNIGGGFNRMGG
-679 ENLGFKLPGEAT
+679 LGFKLPGEAGEAEVHT
-691 QTEEHAAAMMDELKH
+691 ASMMDELKH

-712 LNRVDEIVIFNQ
+712 LNRVDEIVVFNE
-724 LSMENI
+724 LSVEDI
-730 EKIVGILLSRVTKE
+730 EKIVAILLKRVTAE

-754 TPELTSYLARKG
+754 GPDLVSYLARKG
-766 YSPEYGARP
+766 FNPEYGARP

-790 RILEGEFKS
+790 RILEGEFKH
-799 GDTVVVS
+799 GDTIVVT

-812 VFESARQVAIPAE
+812 VFESSQKELAPAE

>member
-33 HLLIGLARLE
+33 HLLIGLAKLE
-43 EGIAYEAMVASG
+43 EGIAYEAMIASG
-55 IDLHKLVDS
+55 IDLHKLVDYV
-64 ISDQVRG
+64 SDQVRG

-126 MRSLEDEGVDMSKLV
+126 VRSLEDEGVDVSKLV
-141 NTVLSLRGSEHSS
+141 NTVLSLRGTEHTTESPR
-154 ETQHANNHQPK
+154 TGHQPR

-223 KTAIVEGLAKR
+223 KTAIVEGLARK
-234 IASGDVPELLKNKRV
+234 IVAGEVPELLKNKRV
-249 ISLDVPSLVAGTK
+249 ISLDIPSLVAGTK

-283 SVILFIDE
+283 TVILFIDE

-317 RGELQAI
+317 RGELQTI

-339 AALERRFQP
+339 PALERRFQP
-348 ILVTEPSVAESIQIL
+348 IVVSESTVPESIEIL
-363 KGLRDKYEAH
+363 KGLRDRYEAH

-385 AVKLSVKYITSRFLP
+385 AVRLSVKYITSRFLP

-412 KVRLASA
+412 KVRLAST
-419 VPSEEVRQLQEELDK
+419 VPSDEYRQLQDELDK

-439 DEAIRTQEFE
+439 DDAIRNQEFE
-449 KAATLRDQERALH
+449 KAAGLRDQERDVH
-462 DKMEAMRGN
+462 DKIETMKGSA
-471 SFTTSAARE
+471 FLASAARE
-480 AVVTPDDIRTVVA
+480 AVVSPDDIRAVVA

-505 DEREKLLHLEDAIKT
+505 DERAKLLHLEDALRA
-520 RVVGQDHAVAL
+520 RVVGQDQAVAL
-531 VAEAL
+531 MAEAL
-536 RRSRAGLKHPTKPVG
+536 RRSRAGLKHPTKPIG

-568 VLAEELFGT
+568 ALAEELFGS

-653 STGRTVDFRNA
+653 SSGRTVDFRNA
-664 IIIMTSNIGSGFNKV
+664 VIIMTSNIGGGFNRMGG
-679 ENLGFKLPGEAT
+679 LGFKLPGEAGEAEAHT
-691 QTEEHAAAMMDELKH
+691 ASMMDELKH

-712 LNRVDEIVIFNQ
+712 LNRVDEIVVFNE
-724 LSMENI
+724 LAVEDI
-730 EKIVGILLSRVTKE
+730 EKIVAILLKRVTRE
-744 IEEEDMHLQF
+744 IEEEDMHLKF
-754 TPELTSYLARKG
+754 GPDLVTYLARKG
-766 YSPEYGARP
+766 FNPEYGARP

-790 RILEGEFKS
+790 RILEGEFKH
-799 GDTVVVS
+799 GDTIVVT

-812 VFESARQVAIPAE
+812 VFESALREPAPAE

>member
-33 HLLIGLARLE
+33 HLLIGLAKLE
-43 EGIAYEAMVASG
+43 EGIAYEAMIASG
-55 IDLHKLVDS
+55 IDLHKLVDYV
-64 ISDQVRG
+64 SDQVRG

-126 MRSLEDEGVDMSKLV
+126 VRSLEDEGVDVSKLV
-141 NTVLSLRGSEHSS
+141 NTVLSLRGTEHTTESPR
-154 ETQHANNHQPK
+154 TGHQPR

-223 KTAIVEGLAKR
+223 KTAIVEGLARK
-234 IASGDVPELLKNKRV
+234 IVAGEVPELLKNKRV
-249 ISLDVPSLVAGTK
+249 ISLDIPSLVAGTK

-283 SVILFIDE
+283 TVILFIDE

-317 RGELQAI
+317 RGELQTI

-339 AALERRFQP
+339 PALERRFQP
-348 ILVTEPSVAESIQIL
+348 IVVSESTVPESIEIL
-363 KGLRDKYEAH
+363 KGLRDRYEAH

-385 AVKLSVKYITSRFLP
+385 AVRLSVKYITSRFLP

-412 KVRLASA
+412 KVRLAST
-419 VPSEEVRQLQEELDK
+419 VPSDEYRQLQDELDK

-439 DEAIRTQEFE
+439 DDAIRNQEFE
-449 KAATLRDQERALH
+449 KAAGLRDQERDVH
-462 DKMEAMRGN
+462 DKIETMKGSA
-471 SFTTSAARE
+471 FLASAARE
-480 AVVTPDDIRTVVA
+480 AVVSPDDIRAVVA

-505 DEREKLLHLEDAIKT
+505 DERAKLLHLEDALRA
-520 RVVGQDHAVAL
+520 RVVGQDQAVAL
-531 VAEAL
+531 MAEAL
-536 RRSRAGLKHPTKPVG
+536 RRSRAGLKHPTKPIG

-568 VLAEELFGT
+568 ALAEELFGS

-653 STGRTVDFRNA
+653 SSGRTVDFRNA
-664 IIIMTSNIGSGFNKV
+664 VIIMTSNIGGGFNRMGG
-679 ENLGFKLPGEAT
+679 LGFKLPGEAGEAEAHT
-691 QTEEHAAAMMDELKH
+691 ASMMDELKH

-712 LNRVDEIVIFNQ
+712 LNRVDEIVVFNE
-724 LSMENI
+724 LAVEDI
-730 EKIVGILLSRVTKE
+730 EKIVAILLKRVTRE

-754 TPELTSYLARKG
+754 GPDLVTYLARKG
-766 YSPEYGARP
+766 FNPEYGARP

-790 RILEGEFKS
+790 RILEGEFKH
-799 GDTVVVS
+799 GDTIVVT

-812 VFESARQVAIPAE
+812 VFESALREPAPAE

>member
-1 MNWANLTERAQK
+1 
-13 AVWMAQ
+13 MAQ

-33 HLLIGLARLE
+33 HLLIGLAKLE
-43 EGIAYEAMVASG
+43 EGIAYEAMIASG
-55 IDLHKLVDS
+55 IDLHKLVDYV
-64 ISDQVRG
+64 SDQVRG

-126 MRSLEDEGVDMSKLV
+126 VRSLEDEGVDVSKLV
-141 NTVLSLRGSEHSS
+141 NTVLSLRGTEHTTESPR
-154 ETQHANNHQPK
+154 TGHQPR

-223 KTAIVEGLAKR
+223 KTAIVEGLARK
-234 IASGDVPELLKNKRV
+234 IVAGEVPELLKNKRV
-249 ISLDVPSLVAGTK
+249 ISLDIPSLVAGTK

-283 SVILFIDE
+283 TVILFIDE

-317 RGELQAI
+317 RGELQTI

-339 AALERRFQP
+339 PALERRFQP
-348 ILVTEPSVAESIQIL
+348 IVVSESTVPESIEIL
-363 KGLRDKYEAH
+363 KGLRDRYEAH

-385 AVKLSVKYITSRFLP
+385 AVRLSVKYITSRFLP

-412 KVRLASA
+412 KVRLAST
-419 VPSEEVRQLQEELDK
+419 VPSDEYRQLQDELDK

-439 DEAIRTQEFE
+439 DDAIRNQEFE
-449 KAATLRDQERALH
+449 KAAGLRDQERDVH
-462 DKMEAMRGN
+462 DKIETMKGSA
-471 SFTTSAARE
+471 FLASAARE
-480 AVVTPDDIRTVVA
+480 AVVSPDDIRAVVA

-505 DEREKLLHLEDAIKT
+505 DERAKLLHLEDALRA
-520 RVVGQDHAVAL
+520 RVVGQEQAVAL
-531 VAEAL
+531 MAEAL
-536 RRSRAGLKHPTKPVG
+536 RRSRAGLKHPTKPIG

-568 VLAEELFGT
+568 ALAEELFGS

-653 STGRTVDFRNA
+653 SSGRTVDFRNA
-664 IIIMTSNIGSGFNKV
+664 VIIMTSNIGGGFNRMGG
-679 ENLGFKLPGEAT
+679 LGFKLPGEAGEAEAHT
-691 QTEEHAAAMMDELKH
+691 ASMMDELKH

-712 LNRVDEIVIFNQ
+712 LNRVDEIVVFNE
-724 LSMENI
+724 LAVEDI
-730 EKIVGILLSRVTKE
+730 EKIVAILLKRVTRE

-754 TPELTSYLARKG
+754 GPELVTYLARKG
-766 YSPEYGARP
+766 FNPEYGARP

-790 RILEGEFKS
+790 RILEGEFKH
-799 GDTVVVS
+799 GDTIVVT

-812 VFESARQVAIPAE
+812 VFESALREPAPAE

>member
-33 HLLIGLARLE
+33 HLLIGLAKLE
-43 EGIAYEAMVASG
+43 EGIAYEAMIASG
-55 IDLHKLVDS
+55 IDLHKLVDYV
-64 ISDQVRG
+64 SDQVRG

-126 MRSLEDEGVDMSKLV
+126 VRSLEDEGVDVSKLV
-141 NTVLSLRGSEHSS
+141 NTVLSLRGTEHTTESPR
-154 ETQHANNHQPK
+154 TGHQPR

-193 GRDKE
+193 GRDNE

-223 KTAIVEGLAKR
+223 KTAIVEGLARK
-234 IASGDVPELLKNKRV
+234 IVAGEVPELLKNKRV
-249 ISLDVPSLVAGTK
+249 ISLDIPSLVAGTK

-283 SVILFIDE
+283 TVILFIDE

-317 RGELQAI
+317 RGELQTI

-339 AALERRFQP
+339 PALERRFQP
-348 ILVTEPSVAESIQIL
+348 IVVSESTVPESIEIL
-363 KGLRDKYEAH
+363 KGLRDRYEAH

-385 AVKLSVKYITSRFLP
+385 AVRLSVKYITSRFLP

-412 KVRLASA
+412 KVRLAST
-419 VPSEEVRQLQEELDK
+419 VPSDEYRQLQDELDK

-439 DEAIRTQEFE
+439 DDAIRNQEFE
-449 KAATLRDQERALH
+449 KAAGLRDQERDVH
-462 DKMEAMRGN
+462 DKIETMKGSA
-471 SFTTSAARE
+471 FLASAARE
-480 AVVTPDDIRTVVA
+480 AVVSPDDIRAVVA

-505 DEREKLLHLEDAIKT
+505 DERAKLLHLEDALRA
-520 RVVGQDHAVAL
+520 RVVGQEQAVAL
-531 VAEAL
+531 MAEAL
-536 RRSRAGLKHPTKPVG
+536 RRSRAGLKHPTKPIG

-568 VLAEELFGT
+568 ALAEELFGS

-653 STGRTVDFRNA
+653 SSGRTVDFRNA
-664 IIIMTSNIGSGFNKV
+664 VIIMTSNIGGGFNRMGG
-679 ENLGFKLPGEAT
+679 LGFKLPGEAGEAEAHT
-691 QTEEHAAAMMDELKH
+691 ASMMDELKH

-712 LNRVDEIVIFNQ
+712 LNRVDEIVVFNE
-724 LSMENI
+724 LAVEDI
-730 EKIVGILLSRVTKE
+730 EKIVAILLKRVTRE

-754 TPELTSYLARKG
+754 GPELVTYLARKG
-766 YSPEYGARP
+766 FNPEYGARP

-790 RILEGEFKS
+790 RILEGEFKH
-799 GDTVVVS
+799 GDTIVVT

-812 VFESARQVAIPAE
+812 VFESALREPAPAE